1 MKKRKMKNQLPIQI
15 EVVKPQLQ
23 QDIYK
28 KLIRN
33 CMITILF
40 LIGNLQAFFAIFG
53 DIKFS
58 KIVVIFAAIIGVA
71 VGVATQYF
79 EEKIQ
84 WIFAIRL
91 LPVILFFVLG
101 PSRCFQGLQMWLNQI
116 IRGWNRLYQS
126 GMVLFAGEASSIYA
140 ISFAVVVSMI
150 FGEFLWS
157 MVNRERKVICMIYAL
172 VWMFLML
179 IGDSFHALPTAFM
192 LTALIAMIMFG
203 QSMPARRSTKI
214 GFIVIFAVCMSG
226 VFFVSDGKLAMI
238 DQTRE
243 NAAHNIHELRYG
255 KDRLPE
261 GNLNKAYKLQEDDQN
276 MMEVTSQDKKTL
288 YLKAYVGSVYEDGKW
303 EEIHASAYNGENAG
317 ILRWLKSKN
326 FDPLRQSAQ
335 YQKLTDSKDKL
346 DKNLVKIQIK
356 KASRYY
362 FYTPESLY
370 RITDGEAKNKT
381 DITILSKGIFGQ
393 REYTFEEISSIKPS
407 ELTVADEWV
416 SNPQSAAQKQYSE
429 AEEVYRAFVYDN
441 YTKPDADLTKL
452 INQIF
457 WKDYDSKS
465 DGIYSALNQ
474 VRTKL
479 RQNYRYTKSPE
490 TAPEGKDPIEW
501 FLTTSHKGNQM
512 LYASAAVEAFR
523 VHGIPA
529 RYVEGYYVGASRM
542 EGSSHGKVSIT
553 GKNAHAWVEV
563 YFDGIGWK
571 AIDVTPG
578 YYYNVATLQKMVN
591 TPEKIKKNAAL
602 KNNGYKGKQ
611 TTDSG
616 RRHSNAGEKAKKI
629 VKNIAMLVVGIFMI
643 LIILGVILFAFIE
656 IRFIILERRKAKY
669 YENADMDQKIR
680 ILQKEIFG
688 LFTIFGIEA
697 RLGWNTKQT
706 DEILSSQFESI
717 EEGDYERVCELMEK
731 TIYGDITL
739 ELFEERT
746 IRIFRDKLVES
757 AQNKGWRD
765 KIRFQYRYYKYCC

>member
-1 MKKRKMKNQLPIQI
+1 
-15 EVVKPQLQ
+15 
-23 QDIYK
+23 
-28 KLIRN
+28 
-33 CMITILF
+33 MIGVT
-40 LIGNLQAFFAIFG
+40 
-53 DIKFS
+53 
-58 KIVVIFAAIIGVA
+58 VGVA
-71 VGVATQYF
+71 VQYF

-84 WIFAIRL
+84 ELFAVRL
-91 LPVILFFVLG
+91 LPVIVFFVLG
-101 PSRCFQGLQMWLNQI
+101 AGRCFQGLQMWLNQI
-116 IRGWNRLYQS
+116 IRGWNCLYQ
-126 GMVLFAGEASSIYA
+126 GGVVLFAVESSSSYA
-140 ISFAVVVSMI
+140 LFFAIVVCMI

-157 MVNRERKVICMIYAL
+157 MVNKERKMICMIYMII
-172 VWMFLML
+172 WMFLML
-179 IGDSFHALPTAFM
+179 IGDSFRALPTALM
-192 LTALIAMIMFG
+192 LTALIAMVMFG
-203 QSMPARRSTKI
+203 KSVSVRRSGMI
-214 GFIVIFAVCMSG
+214 NFIVIFVVSMIG
-226 VFFVSDGKLAMI
+226 VFFVSDEKLTVI

-243 NAAHNIHELRYG
+243 DAAHSLHELRYG

-261 GNLNKAYKLQEDDQN
+261 GDLNKAYKLQEDNKN
-276 MMEVTSQDKKTL
+276 MMEVTSQDKKML
-288 YLKAYVGSVYEDGKW
+288 YLKAYIGSVYEDGKW
-303 EEIHASAYNGENAG
+303 EEIPASAYNGENAG
-317 ILRWLKSKN
+317 MLRWLKNKN

-335 YQKLTDSKDKL
+335 YQKLTDSKDKS
-346 DKNLVKIQIK
+346 DKNLVKIKIK

-370 RITDGEAKNKT
+370 RITNGKAKNKT
-381 DITILSKGIFGQ
+381 DITTLSQGFFGQ
-393 REYTFEEISSIKPS
+393 REYAFEEISSTKPS

-416 SNPQSAAQKQYSE
+416 SNPKNAAQKQYSE

-441 YTKPDADLTKL
+441 YTKPDANLTKL
-452 INQIF
+452 IHQIF

-479 RQNYRYTKSPE
+479 RQNYRYTKSPD
-490 TAPEGKDPIEW
+490 TTPEGKDPIEW

-529 RYVEGYYVGASRM
+529 RYVEGYYVGVSRI
-542 EGSSHGKVSIT
+542 GKSSQGKVSLT

-611 TTDSG
+611 TTDSE
-616 RRHSNAGEKAKKI
+616 RRHSNAGEKAKKV

-643 LIILGVILFAFIE
+643 LIILGVILFTFIE
-656 IRFIILERRKAKY
+656 IRFMILERSKIKR
-669 YENADMDQKIR
+669 YENANMDQKIR

-697 RLGWNTKQT
+697 RLGWNTKQIDAT
-706 DEILSSQFESI
+706 LSNQFDTI
-717 EEGDYERVCELMEK
+717 EEGDYERVCELLEK
-731 TIYGDITL
+731 AIYGDITL
-739 ELFEERT
+739 ELYEERT
-746 IRIFRDKLVES
+746 IRTFRNKLVES
-757 AQNKGWRD
+757 AENKKWRD
-765 KIRFQYRYYKYCC
+765 KIRFQYRYYKYCS